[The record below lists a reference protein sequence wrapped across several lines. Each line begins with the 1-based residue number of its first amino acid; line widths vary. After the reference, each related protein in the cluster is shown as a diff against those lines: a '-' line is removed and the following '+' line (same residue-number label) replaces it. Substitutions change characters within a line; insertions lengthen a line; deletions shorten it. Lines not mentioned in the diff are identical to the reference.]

1 MREGGYDIADQ
12 LFMDARGIPI
22 TRFSDQDKADYR
34 VLREALIQATYL
46 PDDPKAAPI
55 IALVAFVWARCTGRA
70 DVLLAIKESI
80 EGEIIDG
87 ERLGVLGQIKTVIA
101 GEFAGFAERLD
112 AHIKESASLTAR
124 QRHLDERRSDA
135 REGADFTVGEI
146 ATAVIEALR
155 DSGLLLPA
163 PHPSSAGL
171 VPPLGHPAGTPPVP
185 GAAPASGVASPID
198 HEAIASAAAAH
209 VVEGLKSHM
218 RVHVDIAAIKESI
231 RESFQLAWIWIGFAV
246 ALAVGGVG
254 LWVGYQRAAGR
265 DAGVITVL
273 SQQVVDLKRANATL
287 TRVCGAVRR

>member
-34 VLREALIQATYL
+34 VLRESLIQATYL

-87 ERLGVLGQIKTVIA
+87 ERRGVLGQIKAVLA

-112 AHIKESASLTAR
+112 SHIKESATLITR
-124 QRHLDERRSDA
+124 GRHLDERRAAAS
-135 REGADFTVGEI
+135 ADTDLTVEDI

-155 DSGLLLPA
+155 ESGLVLPA
-163 PHPSSAGL
+163 PNSRL
-171 VPPLGHPAGTPPVP
+171 ETEVPPPPPA
-185 GAAPASGVASPID
+185 ID
-198 HEAIASAAAAH
+198 HEVIASSTAER
-209 VVEGLKSHM
+209 VVEGLKPHM
-218 RVHVDIAAIKESI
+218 GVHMDIAAVKESL
-231 RESFQLAWIWIGFAV
+231 RESFQLAWIWI
-246 ALAVGGVG
+246 ALACVLSAGGFGV
-254 LWVGYQRAAGR
+254 WVGYQRASVR
-265 DAGVITVL
+265 DASAITVL
-273 SQQVVDLKRANATL
+273 SQQVTDLKHANATL
-287 TRVCGAVRR
+287 TRVCGPGRR

>member
-80 EGEIIDG
+80 EGEVIDG
-87 ERLGVLGQIKTVIA
+87 ERRGVLGQIKAVIA

-112 AHIKESASLTAR
+112 AHIKESATLTVR
-124 QRHLDERRSDA
+124 QRHLDERRTEVRTDP
-135 REGADFTVGEI
+135 DLTVEAI

-155 DSGLLLPA
+155 ESGSVFSSPDPSLETQRVPA
-163 PHPSSAGL
+163 P
-171 VPPLGHPAGTPPVP
+171 PA
-185 GAAPASGVASPID
+185 ID
-198 HEAIASAAAAH
+198 HEGIASVTAER
-209 VVEGLKSHM
+209 VVEGLKPHM
-218 RVHVDIAAIKESI
+218 GVHVDIAAIKESL
-231 RESFQLAWIWIGFAV
+231 RESFQLAWIWI
-246 ALAVGGVG
+246 ALACVLAAGGFGV
-254 LWVGYQRAAGR
+254 WVGYQRASVL
-265 DAGVITVL
+265 DASAITVL
-273 SQQVVDLKRANATL
+273 SQQVTDLKHANATL
-287 TRVCGAVRR
+287 TRVCGPGRR

>member
-34 VLREALIQATYL
+34 VLRESLIQATYL

-87 ERLGVLGQIKTVIA
+87 ERRGVLGQIKAVLA

-112 AHIKESASLTAR
+112 SHIKESATLITR
-124 QRHLDERRSDA
+124 GRHLDERRAAAS
-135 REGADFTVGEI
+135 ADPDLTVEDI

-155 DSGLLLPA
+155 ESGLVLPA
-163 PHPSSAGL
+163 PNSRL
-171 VPPLGHPAGTPPVP
+171 ETEVPPPPPA
-185 GAAPASGVASPID
+185 ID
-198 HEAIASAAAAH
+198 HEVIASSTAER
-209 VVEGLKSHM
+209 VVEGLKPHM
-218 RVHVDIAAIKESI
+218 GVHMDIAAVKESL
-231 RESFQLAWIWIGFAV
+231 RESFQLAWIWI
-246 ALAVGGVG
+246 ALACVLLAGGFGV
-254 LWVGYQRAAGR
+254 WVGYQRASVR
-265 DAGVITVL
+265 DASAITVL
-273 SQQVVDLKRANATL
+273 SQQVTDLKHANATL
-287 TRVCGAVRR
+287 TRVCGPGRR

>member
-87 ERLGVLGQIKTVIA
+87 ERRGVLGQIKAVLA

-112 AHIKESASLTAR
+112 SHIKESATLITR
-124 QRHLDERRSDA
+124 GRHLDERRAAAS
-135 REGADFTVGEI
+135 ADTDLTVEDI

-155 DSGLLLPA
+155 ESGLVLPA
-163 PHPSSAGL
+163 PNSRL
-171 VPPLGHPAGTPPVP
+171 ETEVPPPPPA
-185 GAAPASGVASPID
+185 ID
-198 HEAIASAAAAH
+198 HEVIASSTAER
-209 VVEGLKSHM
+209 VVEGLKPHM
-218 RVHVDIAAIKESI
+218 GVHMDIAAVKESL
-231 RESFQLAWIWIGFAV
+231 RESFQLAWIWI
-246 ALAVGGVG
+246 ALACVLSAGGFGV
-254 LWVGYQRAAGR
+254 WVGYQRASVR
-265 DAGVITVL
+265 DASAITVL
-273 SQQVVDLKRANATL
+273 SQQVTDLKHANATL
-287 TRVCGAVRR
+287 TRVCGPGRR

>member
-87 ERLGVLGQIKTVIA
+87 ERRGVLGQIKALIA

-112 AHIKESASLTAR
+112 VHIKESTTLITR
-124 QRHLDERRSDA
+124 GRHLDERRPATSAAPDL
-135 REGADFTVGEI
+135 TVEEI

-155 DSGLLLPA
+155 ESGLVLPA
-163 PHPSSAGL
+163 PNSSFETEA
-171 VPPLGHPAGTPPVP
+171 PPAPPA
-185 GAAPASGVASPID
+185 ID
-198 HEAIASAAAAH
+198 HEAIASVAAER
-209 VVEGLKSHM
+209 VVEGLKPHM
-218 RVHVDIAAIKESI
+218 GVHVDIAAIKESL
-231 RESFQLAWIWIGFAV
+231 RESFQLAWIWI
-246 ALAVGGVG
+246 ALACVLCAGGFGV
-254 LWVGYQRAAGR
+254 WAGYQRASVR
-265 DAGVITVL
+265 DAGAITVL
-273 SQQVVDLKRANATL
+273 SQQVADLKHANATL
-287 TRVCGAVRR
+287 ARVCRIGRR

>member
-87 ERLGVLGQIKTVIA
+87 ERRGVLGQIKAVIA

-112 AHIKESASLTAR
+112 AHIKESATLITR
-124 QRHLDERRSDA
+124 GRHLDERRPVA
-135 REGADFTVGEI
+135 HADPDLSVEEI

-155 DSGLLLPA
+155 ESGLVLPA
-163 PHPSSAGL
+163 PNSSL
-171 VPPLGHPAGTPPVP
+171 ETEVPPAPPA
-185 GAAPASGVASPID
+185 ID
-198 HEAIASAAAAH
+198 HEAIAAVAAER
-209 VVEGLKSHM
+209 VVEGLKPHM
-218 RVHVDIAAIKESI
+218 GVHVDIAAIKESL
-231 RESFQLAWIWIGFAV
+231 RESFQLAWIWI
-246 ALAVGGVG
+246 ALACVLSAGGFGV
-254 LWVGYQRAAGR
+254 WVGYQRATVR
-265 DAGVITVL
+265 DAGAITVL
-273 SQQVVDLKRANATL
+273 SQQVTDLKHANATL
-287 TRVCGAVRR
+287 TRVCGPGRR

>member
-87 ERLGVLGQIKTVIA
+87 ERRGVLGQIKAVIA
-101 GEFAGFAERLD
+101 REFAGFAERLD
-112 AHIKESASLTAR
+112 AHIKESATLITR
-124 QRHLDERRSDA
+124 GRHLDERRPVA
-135 REGADFTVGEI
+135 HADPDLSVEEI

-155 DSGLLLPA
+155 ESGLVLPA
-163 PHPSSAGL
+163 PNSSL
-171 VPPLGHPAGTPPVP
+171 ETEVPPAPPA
-185 GAAPASGVASPID
+185 ID
-198 HEAIASAAAAH
+198 HEAIAAVAAER
-209 VVEGLKSHM
+209 VVEGLKPHM
-218 RVHVDIAAIKESI
+218 GVHVDIAAIKESL
-231 RESFQLAWIWIGFAV
+231 RESFQLAWIWI
-246 ALAVGGVG
+246 ALACVLSAGGFGV
-254 LWVGYQRAAGR
+254 WVGYQRATVR
-265 DAGVITVL
+265 DAGAITVL
-273 SQQVVDLKRANATL
+273 SQQVTDLKHANATL
-287 TRVCGAVRR
+287 TRVCGPGRR

>member
-87 ERLGVLGQIKTVIA
+87 ERRGVLGQIKAVLA

-112 AHIKESASLTAR
+112 SHIKESATLITR
-124 QRHLDERRSDA
+124 GRHLDERRAAAS
-135 REGADFTVGEI
+135 ADTDLTVEDI

-155 DSGLLLPA
+155 ESGLVLPA
-163 PHPSSAGL
+163 PNSRL
-171 VPPLGHPAGTPPVP
+171 ETEVPPPPPA
-185 GAAPASGVASPID
+185 ID
-198 HEAIASAAAAH
+198 HEVIASSTAER
-209 VVEGLKSHM
+209 VVEGLKPHM
-218 RVHVDIAAIKESI
+218 GVHMDIAAVKESL
-231 RESFQLAWIWIGFAV
+231 RESFQLAWIWI
-246 ALAVGGVG
+246 ALACVLSAGGFGV
-254 LWVGYQRAAGR
+254 WVGYQRASVR
-265 DAGVITVL
+265 DSSAITVL
-273 SQQVVDLKRANATL
+273 SQQVTDLKHANATL
-287 TRVCGAVRR
+287 TRVCGPGRR

>member
-87 ERLGVLGQIKTVIA
+87 ERRGVLGQIKAVIA

-112 AHIKESASLTAR
+112 AHIKESATLITR
-124 QRHLDERRSDA
+124 GRHLDERRPVA
-135 REGADFTVGEI
+135 HADPDLSVEEI
-146 ATAVIEALR
+146 ATAVIQALR
-155 DSGLLLPA
+155 ESGLVLPA
-163 PHPSSAGL
+163 PNSSL
-171 VPPLGHPAGTPPVP
+171 ETEVPPAPPA
-185 GAAPASGVASPID
+185 ID
-198 HEAIASAAAAH
+198 HEAIAAVAAER
-209 VVEGLKSHM
+209 VVEGLKPHM
-218 RVHVDIAAIKESI
+218 GVHVDIAAIKESL
-231 RESFQLAWIWIGFAV
+231 RESFQLAWIWI
-246 ALAVGGVG
+246 ALACVLSAGGFGV
-254 LWVGYQRAAGR
+254 WVGYQRATVR
-265 DAGVITVL
+265 DAGAITVL
-273 SQQVVDLKRANATL
+273 SQQVTDLKHANATL
-287 TRVCGAVRR
+287 TRVCGPGRR

>member
-87 ERLGVLGQIKTVIA
+87 ERRGVLGQIKAVIV

-112 AHIKESASLTAR
+112 AHIKESAQLTVR
-124 QRHLDERRSDA
+124 QRHLDERRVEVRA
-135 REGADFTVGEI
+135 EPELTVGEI
-146 ATAVIEALR
+146 ANAVIEALR
-155 DSGLLLPA
+155 ESGLAFSSPDPSLETQRLSAPPA
-163 PHPSSAGL
+163 
-171 VPPLGHPAGTPPVP
+171 
-185 GAAPASGVASPID
+185 ID
-198 HEAIASAAAAH
+198 HEGIASATAER
-209 VVEGLKSHM
+209 VVEGLKPHM
-218 RVHVDIAAIKESI
+218 GVHMDIAAIKESL
-231 RESFQLAWIWIGFAV
+231 RESFQLAWIWIALGCVLAAGGF
-246 ALAVGGVG
+246 GV
-254 LWVGYQRAAGR
+254 WVGYRRASIR
-265 DAGVITVL
+265 DTGALTVL
-273 SQQVVDLKRANATL
+273 SQQVADLKHANATL
-287 TRVCGAVRR
+287 ARVCVPGRR

>member
-80 EGEIIDG
+80 EGEVIDG
-87 ERLGVLGQIKTVIA
+87 ERRGVLGQIKAVIA

-112 AHIKESASLTAR
+112 AHIKESATLTVR
-124 QRHLDERRSDA
+124 QRHLDERRTEVRTDP
-135 REGADFTVGEI
+135 DLTVEAI

-155 DSGLLLPA
+155 ESGSVFPVLNPSAETEPPHA
-163 PHPSSAGL
+163 PP
-171 VPPLGHPAGTPPVP
+171 
-185 GAAPASGVASPID
+185 PID
-198 HEAIASAAAAH
+198 HEAIASAAAER
-209 VVEGLKSHM
+209 VVEGLKPHM
-218 RVHVDIAAIKESI
+218 GVHVDIAVIKESL
-231 RESFQLAWIWIGFAV
+231 RESFQLAWIWI
-246 ALAVGGVG
+246 ALACVLCAGGFGV
-254 LWVGYQRAAGR
+254 WVGYQRASVR
-265 DAGVITVL
+265 DAGAITVL
-273 SQQVVDLKRANATL
+273 SQQVTDLKHANATL
-287 TRVCGAVRR
+287 TRVCGTNGR

>member
-87 ERLGVLGQIKTVIA
+87 ERRGVLGQIKAVIA

-112 AHIKESASLTAR
+112 THIKESATLIAR
-124 QRHLDERRSDA
+124 GRHLDERRTAA
-135 REGADFTVGEI
+135 RDDPELTVEEI

-155 DSGLLLPA
+155 ESGLVVPA
-163 PHPSSAGL
+163 LRSSVETEA
-171 VPPLGHPAGTPPVP
+171 PPVP
-185 GAAPASGVASPID
+185 PTID
-198 HEAIASAAAAH
+198 HEAIVSVAAER
-209 VVEGLKSHM
+209 VVEGLKPHM
-218 RVHVDIAAIKESI
+218 GVHVDIAAIKESL
-231 RESFQLAWIWIGFAV
+231 RDSFQLAWIWI
-246 ALAVGGVG
+246 ALACVLGAGGFGV
-254 LWVGYQRAAGR
+254 WVGYQRATVR
-265 DAGVITVL
+265 DAGAITVL
-273 SQQVVDLKRANATL
+273 SQQVADLKHANATL
-287 TRVCGAVRR
+287 TRVCGTGRR

>member
-87 ERLGVLGQIKTVIA
+87 ERRGVLGQIKAVIA

-112 AHIKESASLTAR
+112 AHIKESATLTVR
-124 QRHLDERRSDA
+124 QRHLDERRAEVRAEPDL
-135 REGADFTVGEI
+135 TVEEI

-155 DSGLLLPA
+155 ESGLLLPELS
-163 PHPSSAGL
+163 PSSAGT
-171 VPPLGHPAGTPPVP
+171 VPPAGPPP
-185 GAAPASGVASPID
+185 AAPPID
-198 HEAIASAAAAH
+198 HEAIASATAAH
-209 VVEGLKSHM
+209 VVEGLKPHM
-218 RVHVDIAAIKESI
+218 GVHVDIAAIKESL
-231 RESFQLAWIWIGFAV
+231 RESFQLAWIWIAFACVLGAGGF
-246 ALAVGGVG
+246 GV
-254 LWVGYQRAAGR
+254 WVGYQRASTR
-265 DAGVITVL
+265 DAGAISVL
-273 SQQVVDLKRANATL
+273 SQQVADLKHANGTL
-287 TRVCGAVRR
+287 TRVCGAGRR